1 MAYATAGMIA
11 AGVLIVGMAFSILLA
26 LVKKH

>member
-11 AGVLIVGMAFSILLA
+11 AGVLIAGMGFSILLA